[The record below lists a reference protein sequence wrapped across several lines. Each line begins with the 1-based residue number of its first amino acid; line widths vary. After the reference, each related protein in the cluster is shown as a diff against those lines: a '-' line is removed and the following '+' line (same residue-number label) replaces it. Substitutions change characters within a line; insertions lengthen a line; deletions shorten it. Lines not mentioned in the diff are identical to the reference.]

1 MCISSVPRQ
10 NSTFPEENCALFIPP
25 LSPKGVGEKWGLL
38 SGQRGE
44 RLGEAE
50 GCQGRRKGRLLYA
63 GWLFCS
69 RGNTVFSPLG
79 SRMDTEVCTIQED
92 ASVPL
97 CFRKD
102 TSEGQPARLRHYRR
116 TDRQAKAVWRGNQ
129 PG

>member
-1 MCISSVPRQ
+1 MCISSVPTQ

-50 GCQGRRKGRLLYA
+50 ECLGKKKGRLLYA

-69 RGNTVFSPLG
+69 QGCSFL
-79 SRMDTEVCTIQED
+79 I
-92 ASVPL
+92 
-97 CFRKD
+97 
-102 TSEGQPARLRHYRR
+102 
-116 TDRQAKAVWRGNQ
+116 
-129 PG
+129 PGVQDGY